1 MEPRPW
7 RVVFRGRNVV
17 AEHPL
22 HPGQQARVGF
32 WVTCHVAARS
42 EGEAERAAF
51 ERIFQDSE
59 LQRAVRNPPHDPPAV
74 DLELVQEAPALPQE
88 GARLRYD
95 WFAED
100 DPLAQ
105 PPGLEEAAGGDEGA

>member
-1 MEPRPW
+1 MEPRPF

-22 HPGQQARVGF
+22 HPGHQARVGF
-32 WVTCHVAARS
+32 WATCHVAARS
-42 EGEAERAAF
+42 AREAEQAAF
-51 ERIFQDSE
+51 ESIFNDAE
-59 LQRAVRNPPHDPPAV
+59 LQQAVRNAPHDPPAV
-74 DLELVQEAPALPQE
+74 DLELVQEAPALPRE
-88 GARLRYD
+88 AGRLRYD

-105 PPGLEEAAGGDEGA
+105 PAPEEEPAS

>member
-1 MEPRPW
+1 
-7 RVVFRGRNVV
+7 VFRGRNVV

-32 WVTCHVAARS
+32 WATCHVAARS
-42 EGEAERAAF
+42 ASEAERAAF
-51 ERIFQDSE
+51 ELIFQDTE
-59 LQRAVRNPPHDPPAV
+59 LQKTVRNAPHNPPAV

-105 PPGLEEAAGGDEGA
+105 SPGLEEAAGGEEGSA